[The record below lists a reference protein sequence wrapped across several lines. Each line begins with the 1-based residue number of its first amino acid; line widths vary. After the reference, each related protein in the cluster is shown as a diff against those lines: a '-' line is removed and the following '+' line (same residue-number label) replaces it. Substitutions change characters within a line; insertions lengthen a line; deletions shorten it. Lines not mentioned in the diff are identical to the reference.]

1 MRNRFLNE
9 LVKEGVD
16 RLGESW
22 VGGSQLHV
30 WIPEKPTETGSQPI
44 TFCRQKNMARLVQRS
59 LGWGD
64 NHANLSMTIT
74 ECAAEDIHASLRS
87 PKKHS
92 VLMIIKYYY
101 FNQHISSRHRLV

>member
-1 MRNRFLNE
+1 MRNHFLNE

-16 RLGESW
+16 CLGESW

-30 WIPEKPTETGSQPI
+30 WIPEKPTETRSQPI
-44 TFCRQKNMARLVQRS
+44 TFCKQKYGTTSAAL
-59 LGWGD
+59 LGGWGD
-64 NHANLSMTIT
+64 NHANLSMTIA
-74 ECAAEDIHASLRS
+74 ECGAEDVHASLRS

-101 FNQHISSRHRLV
+101 FNQHIS